1 MHNDPLAVPS
11 NSRQSV
17 PEHLSACLQPA
28 LYTQPQTIVVISYQP
43 ACAQAWIVACQQ
55 CVCPVLCYTH
65 THIASASLQVV
76 RLLGTGG
83 EGETWLCIDQR
94 NKQEVAIKLVRR
106 PIPRS
111 ITQIIQV
118 CAMNT
123 EVQGRGGWLWL
134 GSLSAEK
141 AGAQQE
147 VHIKFVWNALCC
159 PAYHSSR
166 TIYGFFLGGGP
177 MQCEPSSRMQL
188 HSRMPVNA
196 VPVRWKVSTRRA
208 EPQTLL
214 EQQVIK
220 HKPTK
225 SAVCADGHRGTN

>member
-55 CVCPVLCYTH
+55 CVCPVLCCTH

-123 EVQGRGGWLWL
+123 EVQGRGGVAVARLPLGRESRGAARGSHQVCMERPVLPSIPQFKDNLW
-134 GSLSAEK
+134 
-141 AGAQQE
+141 
-147 VHIKFVWNALCC
+147 V
-159 PAYHSSR
+159 
-166 TIYGFFLGGGP
+166 FLGGGG
-177 MQCEPSSRMQL
+177 SD
-188 HSRMPVNA
+188 A
-196 VPVRWKVSTRRA
+196 V
-208 EPQTLL
+208 
-214 EQQVIK
+214 
-220 HKPTK
+220 
-225 SAVCADGHRGTN
+225 